1 MRTSRVVFVVKIFV
15 DGLEICLKV
24 VVTVVSGVVVVVV
37 FVVVG
42 FEIGRKLLSLSAFA
56 QILSRFSIKPSD
68 FCIVDGLV
76 VKDRVVV
83 L

>member
-1 MRTSRVVFVVKIFV
+1 M
-15 DGLEICLKV
+15 V
-24 VVTVVSGVVVVVV
+24 VVDVSVLVVVVV

-42 FEIGRKLLSLSAFA
+42 FEIGRKLLSLSALA

-68 FCIVDGLV
+68 FCIIDGLV